1 MSRYNKSMRNASGYV
16 DLTAYGAI
24 KNANNVTLEE
34 SSRFHN
40 LLDTIFYIIELAGFE
55 VKGRIV
61 LKDKKTGK
69 TWR

>member
-1 MSRYNKSMRNASGYV
+1 MSRYNKSLRNASGYV

-24 KNANNVTLEE
+24 KNANKVTLEE
-34 SSRFHN
+34 STRFHN
-40 LLDTIFYIIELAGFE
+40 LLDTLFYIIELAGFE
-55 VKGRIV
+55 VQGRIV